1 MHIAL
6 AGPIATADVAHL
18 LHGQGVGL
26 PRGYEGA
33 PLMGVLIAA
42 LLERGHRVSAITL
55 CRDMPL
61 ARQGRVVA
69 RGDGLTL
76 TVCPMRPRAWPFN
89 GRLPG
94 RIVDLYAF
102 ERRQLEAALVEAA
115 PDVVH
120 AHWAAEFAWA
130 ALNSGRPHLVTSHD
144 SPVRVARFQTDL
156 RHGGYRWLRAAMAWH
171 VLRRARAVT
180 AVSPYMADEIA
191 GMTRVPVTVVPNP
204 VKPRAFALQR
214 QAAPGRVR
222 VLMVGHGFDRRK
234 NAQVGLQAF
243 AELARALPQ
252 AELVLVGHGFGPDE
266 EAQRWWLAEPRPGR
280 LRFAG
285 ALAHDAV
292 LALMAESDLLL
303 HPALEETF
311 GVVIAEAMAIG
322 LPVVAGAHSG
332 AVPWVGG
339 DAVSLVDVT
348 DTEALRAAMQR
359 LLTDP
364 AAAAAA
370 IERGRAQAGQRF
382 SAAAVAESYEALYRR
397 ALAEQAQGL
406 APGAVG
412 PQDGEELR

>member
-1 MHIAL
+1 MHVAL

-18 LHGQGVGL
+18 LHDGGVGL
-26 PRGYEGA
+26 PRGYDGA
-33 PLMGVLIAA
+33 PLMGVLVAA
-42 LLERGHRVSAITL
+42 LLDRGHRVSAITL

-61 ARQGRVVA
+61 ERDGRVVA
-69 RGDGLTL
+69 RGDGLTF

-89 GRLPG
+89 GHLPG

-102 ERRQLEAALVEAA
+102 ERRQLEAALAAAA
-115 PDVVH
+115 PDIVH

-130 ALNSGRPHLVTSHD
+130 ALNSGHPHLVTSHD

-171 VLRRARAVT
+171 VLRRAQAVS

-191 GMTRVPVTVVPNP
+191 GMARVPIAVVPNP

-214 QAAPGRVR
+214 QPVPGRAR
-222 VLMVGHGFDRRK
+222 VLMVGNGFDSRK
-234 NAQVGLQAF
+234 NAQAGLQAF
-243 AELARALPQ
+243 ADLARVLPQ

-266 EAQRWWLAEPRPGR
+266 EAQRWWQAEPRAGQ

-292 LALMAESDLLL
+292 LALMAESDVLL

-348 DTEALRAAMQR
+348 SPEAMRAALHR
-359 LLTDP
+359 LLSDP
-364 AAAAAA
+364 AAAADAA
-370 IERGRAQAGQRF
+370 RRGRDAARSRF

-397 ALAEQAQGL
+397 AMAEQAGSRR
-406 APGAVG
+406 ARAVAG
-412 PQDGEELR
+412 HDGQELR